1 MDIIKRIPIITVIAA
16 LVTAAMISAHIAAA
30 FIMPDEFGCQK
41 VYAGMATDT
50 LTVNVGYQGGP
61 FYKKAEYSW
70 KDLDDLYGGAL
81 PSHQVA
87 YSYYGGRN
95 GKGGRNVVVSARG
108 FYIKD
113 LLSYAGIDLSSIAGF
128 EFYTDDQKVGA
139 FTTIT
144 KKELLD
150 TPRYY
155 YPNMGIDDEYNQ
167 VALDGGDITS
177 GAVQVQAMFGLEDNW
192 EWEGVAPNF
201 TSMSS
206 SGRFHLLFGQAN
218 VKESRTS
225 QAAKYVHTINVIF
238 SGAPVI
244 GTESNIELK
253 VGTDYRVQV
262 NVTAADTEL
271 ENYIKDNL
279 VWSSNNTDVVEVD
292 QYGRLTVKGDGTAV
306 ITAKSGN
313 TTGTVSVT
321 IGNGNG
327 TGSGESQTEG
337 EGKTSDGAD
346 GTSAPD
352 NNDQPSETNND
363 NASDNKNT
371 QVSYSENNKGVYI
384 LSRDFMQQTKNAEWV
399 NSVLKHDVTVDS
411 DKGSVMNWRKD
422 QMDDDAQQLIV
433 PEEEKVP
440 MTIVIIMVLVF
451 FMLGLAAG
459 PLKYSLDMRK
469 SAVRLPFADC
479 IHNIKFKERK
489 TK

>member
-1 MDIIKRIPIITVIAA
+1 MDIIKRLPFNAFLAA
-16 LVTAAMISAHIAAA
+16 LVTAAMISGNIAAA
-30 FIMPDEFGCQK
+30 VILPDHPGCQK

-70 KDLDDLYGGAL
+70 KELDDMYGGAL

-87 YSYYGGRN
+87 YSYYGGRD

-113 LLSYAGIDLSSIAGF
+113 LLSYAGIDISSIAGF
-128 EFYTDDQKVGA
+128 EFCTDDQKVGA
-139 FTTIT
+139 FTTMR

-167 VALDGGDITS
+167 VALDGGDISS
-177 GAVQVQAMFGLEDNW
+177 GAVQVQAMFALEDSW

-206 SGRFHLLFGQAN
+206 SGRFHLLFGQAG
-218 VKESRTS
+218 VKDSRTS

-244 GTESNIELK
+244 GTESNIDLK

-292 QYGRLTVKGDGTAV
+292 QYGKLTVKGDGTAV
-306 ITAKSGN
+306 ITATSGG
-313 TTGTVSVT
+313 TTGKVSVT
-321 IGNGNG
+321 IGSGNG
-327 TGSGESQTEG
+327 TGSGQSQSEG
-337 EGKTSDGAD
+337 EGSGSDGQES
-346 GTSAPD
+346 TSPPKD
-352 NNDQPSETNND
+352 SEQTSESNDQ
-363 NASDNKNT
+363 NADDQNT
-371 QVSYSENNKGVYI
+371 KVSYSENKTGVYI
-384 LSRDFMQQTKNAEWV
+384 LSKEFMQKTENAEWV
-399 NSVLKHDVTVDS
+399 NSILKHDVPVDS

-422 QMDDDAQQLIV
+422 QMDDDAQQLVV
-433 PEEEKVP
+433 PEEEK
-440 MTIVIIMVLVF
+440 MQMAAVILAILVF
-451 FMLGLAAG
+451 FICGMAVG
-459 PLKYSLDMRK
+459 PMKYRLDMRQNAI
-469 SAVRLPFADC
+469 SLPFAAH

-489 TK
+489 IK